1 MRLFFA
7 PEGHTETSNLPS
19 RAMDMSDEQ
28 QPEQVEKTAVDGNMK
43 VADLTVNQLF
53 NVLNA
58 CVDRAHRAAFDGAQQ
73 AIAAQQ
79 DKSKI
84 ITPNFTP
91 KSANRYAKRHP

>member
-1 MRLFFA
+1 M
-7 PEGHTETSNLPS
+7 PEVCKI
-19 RAMDMSDEQ
+19 MDDLKVPNDPPPND

-73 AIAAQQ
+73 AIEAQN
-79 DKSKI
+79 DKGKI
-84 ITPNFTP
+84 IAPNFTP
-91 KSANRYAKRHP
+91 KSATRYAKRHP

>member
-1 MRLFFA
+1 
-7 PEGHTETSNLPS
+7 
-19 RAMDMSDEQ
+19 MSEE

-73 AIAAQQ
+73 AIEAQN
-79 DKSKI
+79 DKGKI
-84 ITPNFTP
+84 IAPNFTP